1 MRTTRYGATQDC
13 CAPIGV
19 SATLVVTAVALLA
32 CPFCREM
39 HSASEFSARG
49 PKMCPV
55 CNMELEP
62 LAKLPLSHDAAAL
75 DPTPN
80 LPERE
85 VLPITYL
92 GRGKGVLLALALV
105 GLFLFF
111 QPWIAVTLPEEKY
124 LLGFHLARKQGWPW
138 AAFTGWFVLL
148 PTVLSRRSV
157 VKMQGARVA
166 CAFLSLMPFATAL
179 MFLIKRQGKI
189 ALLTI
194 RFEYTWAVWATLVCG
209 LVGVLVSLFLLG
221 GKRTAA
227 AVSGQTQTLAQR
239 HINRVQT
246 GESPVISERA
256 VPGDPEPS
264 LEEFLDPDARERP
277 RGQTLH

>member
-1 MRTTRYGATQDC
+1 
-13 CAPIGV
+13 
-19 SATLVVTAVALLA
+19 
-32 CPFCREM
+32 M
-39 HSASEFSARG
+39 HSASEFSGRG

-92 GRGKGVLLALALV
+92 GRGKGILIGLSLV

-111 QPWIAVTLPEEKY
+111 QPWIAMTIPEEKHFM
-124 LLGFHLARKQGWPW
+124 GFHLARIQGWPW

-148 PTVLSRRSV
+148 PTVLSRRSI

-179 MFLIKRQGKI
+179 MYLLKRQGKI
-189 ALLTI
+189 AHLTI
-194 RFEYTWAVWATLVCG
+194 RFEYTWAVWATLICG
-209 LVGVLVSLFLLG
+209 LLGVFVSAFLLG
-221 GKRTAA
+221 GKRTLT
-227 AVSGQTQTLAQR
+227 AVLGAQKEATLVERHLSRAQ
-239 HINRVQT
+239 VQT
-246 GESPVISERA
+246 SPVISEH
-256 VPGDPEPS
+256 VITGDPEPS
-264 LEEFLDPDARERP
+264 LEEFVDPEPRERP